1 MLAHSSKAAVLLVEH
16 SIKLQDLVYNLAINL
31 DITHKIWSNF
41 VDIKRL
47 MEEEKSVDHLLK
59 ILGNNPDNIVNA
71 IYKDRYLIE
80 EKNSIETA
88 LNECKLLFDHHY
100 NQTMHILQL
109 IEIEPNSEPNS
120 ISSLKSIL
128 NVMKLSI

>member
-1 MLAHSSKAAVLLVEH
+1 LLAHSSKAAVLLVEH
-16 SIKLQDLVYNLAINL
+16 STKLQDLVYNFAINL

-47 MEEEKSVDHLLK
+47 IEEEKSVDHLK
-59 ILGNNPDNIVNA
+59 ILGNNPDNIINA

-80 EKNSIETA
+80 EKNSIEKA
-88 LNECKLLFDHHY
+88 LDECKLLFDHHY

>member
-47 MEEEKSVDHLLK
+47 MEEEKSVDHLK

>member
-47 MEEEKSVDHLLK
+47 MEEEKSVDHLK

-88 LNECKLLFDHHY
+88 LNESKLLFDHHY

>member
-16 SIKLQDLVYNLAINL
+16 STKLQDLVYNFAINL

-41 VDIKRL
+41 VDIKL
-47 MEEEKSVDHLLK
+47 LIEEEKSIDHLK
-59 ILGNNPDNIVNA
+59 ILGNNPDNIINA
-71 IYKDRYLIE
+71 IYKDKYLIN
-80 EKNSIETA
+80 EKNSIEKT

-100 NQTMHILQL
+100 NQTMHILEL
-109 IEIEPNSEPNS
+109 IEKEPNAEPNS